1 LRSFIVLSDVLDVRS
16 GTVYA
21 VWNTFALGSNT
32 LATAGSTGA
41 GTYLVGQGPT
51 NLFDNN
57 FNTKYSSR
65 GNSSAGTNSYAG
77 LNTGFIMTIA
87 ECQPVLNGFRFG
99 NAYNNSDREPLTVT
113 IEGTNCAVIINCT
126 NWTLLYNGSTGLD
139 TVENFLA
146 YGDYETILNYNVYT
160 SYRFLITSKRNS
172 SSVVSYSEVQLFG
185 YSNQT
190 SSSQSSSKFKYF
202 HCTFKRYYAFFPRQK
217 LFLKKKTLKIW

>member
-1 LRSFIVLSDVLDVRS
+1 LDVRS

-65 GNSSAGTNSYAG
+65 GNSSTGTNSYAG

-113 IEGTNCAVIINCT
+113 IEGTNCAVII
-126 NWTLLYNGSTGLD
+126 ST
-139 TVENFLA
+139 
-146 YGDYETILNYNVYT
+146 
-160 SYRFLITSKRNS
+160 
-172 SSVVSYSEVQLFG
+172 VVSYSEVQLFG

-202 HCTFKRYYAFFPRQK
+202 HCTFKRYYAFFSSTK
-217 LFLKKKTLKIW
+217 IIFEKENLKNLIT